1 MPSAST
7 IRSLV
12 ADRFELL
19 DELPRS
25 NDGQMFRARDAAF
38 GGVVAVKLLG
48 PGCSME
54 AAARE
59 ALETAV
65 RHAQSARHPHLL
77 RHDSLNAATGVQV
90 REWIHGFS
98 LLDLLRRRRELT
110 ADDIFL
116 LLPALPA
123 TLDYLASRSLPL
135 PRPLLGKIFVQFDP
149 ATNPETFIT
158 QPVAAWPAF
167 ALKVNPLTICASAA
181 DPAHDTTRTL
191 VTMPHAA
198 PAGGGEAGGPRLLA
212 GLLYELLGGRQRE
225 LDARRY
231 SPLSALSE
239 AGNGALRRALLAS
252 PHADCQALWKDLR
265 TGQGSNLAPPVP
277 LGSVRPRP
285 RPPVIPQSLLG
296 QPKPGDALTL
306 TPQNPEAAAV
316 RFIAHTQFKIGRSFQ
331 SSDFVTRLYP
341 ETEQNE
347 IISNRIGRVHVVA
360 ERVGGRILVRDGN
373 GSTPS
378 LNGSHLDGHLLSPDH
393 ATPLTRRA
401 LLSLGDDY
409 FLDLIPLLQPTPR
422 SLPDLWPGRNFPA
435 PEPPGALVCEPR
447 NGQPE
452 LRRCVWLFS
461 EVGFGLDARDRIV
474 WDTRGMGESPAAF
487 HHHRGCFWL
496 RNLSLAAGAL
506 ALDNVALTSDQ
517 IAPIT
522 TGRMVRIGSSLFT
535 AEVH

>member
-19 DELPRS
+19 EELPRS
-25 NDGQMFRARDAAF
+25 NDGQMFRARDVAF
-38 GGVVAVKLLG
+38 GEVVALQLLG
-48 PGCSME
+48 AGCSME

-65 RHAQSARHPHLL
+65 RRAQSARHPHLL
-77 RHDSLNAATGVQV
+77 RHDALDATTGVQV

-116 LLPALPA
+116 LLPTLPP
-123 TLDYLASRSLPL
+123 TLDFLAAQSLPL

-149 ATNPETFIT
+149 ATAPERFIT
-158 QPVAAWPAF
+158 QPVATWPAF
-167 ALKVNPLTICASAA
+167 ALKLNPLTIDSSVS
-181 DPAHDTTRTL
+181 DPARDTTRTL
-191 VTMPHAA
+191 IIMPHAA
-198 PAGGGEAGGPRLLA
+198 TVSDDVGGPRLLA
-212 GLLYELLGGRQRE
+212 DLLYELLGGRQRE
-225 LDARRY
+225 PDTHRY

-239 AGNGALRRALLAS
+239 AGNGVLRRALLAA

-265 TGQGSNLAPPVP
+265 TGQASNLAPPVP
-277 LGSVRPRP
+277 LGAGRPRP
-285 RPPVIPQSLLG
+285 RTPVIPQSLLG

-306 TPQNPEAAAV
+306 TPQDPDAAALQ
-316 RFIAHTQFKIGRSFQ
+316 FIARTQFKIGRSFQ
-331 SSDFVTRLYP
+331 SSDFVTRLFP
-341 ETEQNE
+341 ATEQNE
-347 IISNRIGRVHVVA
+347 IISNCIGRVHVVA
-360 ERVGGRILVRDGN
+360 ERVGGRIVVRDGN
-373 GSTPS
+373 GSAPS

-393 ATPLTRRA
+393 PTPLTHRA

-409 FLDLIPLLQPTPR
+409 FLELIPLLQPTPR
-422 SLPDLWPGRNFPA
+422 TLPDLWPGRNFPA

-447 NGQPE
+447 HGQPE

-461 EVGFGLDARDRIV
+461 EIGFGLDARERLV
-474 WDTRGMGESPAAF
+474 WDTRGVGDSPAAF

-496 RNLSLAAGAL
+496 RHLSLGAGSL
-506 ALDNVALTSDQ
+506 ALDNVPLNSDQ

-522 TGRMVRIGSSLFT
+522 TGQTVRIGSSLFT